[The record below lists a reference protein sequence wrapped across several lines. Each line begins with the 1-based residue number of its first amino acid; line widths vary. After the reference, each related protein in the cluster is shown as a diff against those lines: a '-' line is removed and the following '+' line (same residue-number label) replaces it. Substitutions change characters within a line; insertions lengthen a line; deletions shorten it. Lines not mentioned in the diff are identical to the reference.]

1 MYRLHLPAFF
11 RAWAG
16 FGNRALACTDVRR
29 GARMTTLHNLM
40 KKMLVVSKPR
50 AVVPRLPRPSM
61 VTVEARHQALYVKSK
76 TKNCCF

>member
-1 MYRLHLPAFF
+1 
-11 RAWAG
+11 
-16 FGNRALACTDVRR
+16 
-29 GARMTTLHNLM
+29 MTTLHNLM